1 MFKALGFDYH
11 YLKQG
16 NDLETLIALF
26 QEVKDADHPVL
37 LHIHTQKGHG
47 IPFMEEN
54 REAFHAGGPYD
65 AQTGQYLGSN
75 AGASYNSVAAD
86 LLLEKMAKD
95 PTVIVVNAGTP
106 MFLFNQE
113 QRKQAGK
120 QFVDVGIA
128 EEQAA
133 TMSTGLAKNGVKP
146 VWSVAS
152 TFMKR
157 TYDQWS
163 HDIALNNQPVTVLV
177 HSASVNAMNDESHLG
192 FFDIPFLSHIPNV
205 VYLAPTNKEELAML
219 DWAIEQKDHP
229 VAIRVPVGPLK
240 ETGIPDTTDYSQL
253 NKNQVLQKGSEVA
266 LFGLGNFFSLAEAV
280 AKELQEK
287 YNITATLV
295 NPKFITGLDTE
306 LLDSLKANYKL
317 VVTLE
322 DGLLE
327 GGYDQTIAS
336 YLGDSNLK
344 VKNYGIDKAFHDRYD
359 HQELMAQNGLTVDN
373 IVTNIFKI
381 IHK

>member
-1 MFKALGFDYH
+1 MLGFDYH
-11 YLKQG
+11 YLEQG
-16 NDLETLIALF
+16 NDLEALIALF
-26 QEVKDADHPVL
+26 QEFKDADHPVL

-75 AGASYNSVAAD
+75 VGASYNSVAAD
-86 LLLEKMAKD
+86 LLLEKIAKD

-128 EEQAA
+128 EEQAT

-152 TFMKR
+152 TFMQR

-177 HSASVNAMNDESHLG
+177 YSASVNAMNDESHLG

-205 VYLAPTNKEELAML
+205 VYLAPTNKE
-219 DWAIEQKDHP
+219 
-229 VAIRVPVGPLK
+229 
-240 ETGIPDTTDYSQL
+240 
-253 NKNQVLQKGSEVA
+253 
-266 LFGLGNFFSLAEAV
+266 
-280 AKELQEK
+280 
-287 YNITATLV
+287 
-295 NPKFITGLDTE
+295 
-306 LLDSLKANYKL
+306 
-317 VVTLE
+317 
-322 DGLLE
+322 
-327 GGYDQTIAS
+327 
-336 YLGDSNLK
+336 
-344 VKNYGIDKAFHDRYD
+344 
-359 HQELMAQNGLTVDN
+359 
-373 IVTNIFKI
+373 
-381 IHK
+381 